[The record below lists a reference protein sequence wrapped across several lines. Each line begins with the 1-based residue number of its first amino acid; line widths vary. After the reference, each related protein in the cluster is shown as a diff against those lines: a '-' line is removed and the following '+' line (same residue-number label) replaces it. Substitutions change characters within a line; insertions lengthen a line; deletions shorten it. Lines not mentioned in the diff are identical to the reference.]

1 MSAAGGAGGGTGGG
15 GGRAASIFDRFAA
28 LIKTLRETRLEDGT
42 RFVVEERP
50 ASHFL
55 KVRVVGPEPPPEPPV
70 YGFSRGGFPPYEIPL
85 ALYKIELPSLALSKL
100 AGYYID
106 TTPARLA
113 ALQDIVSAW
122 ERSER
127 AVMLQKIYK
136 QRPELPGA
144 IMNHIE
150 GYAGQAN
157 PPHFF
162 GGSAIQPAYENPG
175 AATGGGSSSTS
186 MNALNRKRKTRRASR
201 RSTKKRATRRH
212 KY

>member
-1 MSAAGGAGGGTGGG
+1 MSAAGGAGAGG

-28 LIKTLRETRLEDGT
+28 LITTLRETRLEDGT

-50 ASHFL
+50 VTQYIPSPYIQ
-55 KVRVVGPEPPPEPPV
+55 VRVVGPEPTANRT
-70 YGFSRGGFPPYEIPL
+70 SLPL
-85 ALYKIELPSLALSKL
+85 YRIDLPGLAMRKL
-100 AGYYID
+100 AIEFPD

-113 ALQDIVSAW
+113 ALRDIVSGDKRA
-122 ERSER
+122 R
-127 AVMLQKIYK
+127 AVMLQKVYE
-136 QRPELPGA
+136 QRPEIPGA

-162 GGSAIQPAYENPG
+162 GGSATQPAYENPG

-186 MNALNRKRKTRRASR
+186 MNALNRRRKTRRASR
-201 RSTKKRATRRH
+201 RSNRKRNTRQR
-212 KY
+212 KN